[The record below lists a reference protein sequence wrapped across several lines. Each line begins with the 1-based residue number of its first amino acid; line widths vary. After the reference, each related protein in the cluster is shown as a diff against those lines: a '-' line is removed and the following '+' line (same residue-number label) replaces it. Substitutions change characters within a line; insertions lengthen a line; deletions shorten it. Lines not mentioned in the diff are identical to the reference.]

1 MIFTLLTFLIALQP
15 GLKGSS
21 PLVFTFFADEP
32 YRGPFNSRGASN
44 IPLVIVMIIIA
55 TAFIVVM
62 VIFGKKFFVVFCKN
76 NELRRQSTPSS
87 TQSNELPPSSRR
99 RPAVAASVVLPAE
112 PNEHTP
118 ALAATSSDDAPS
130 APPSYE
136 EVIKDNPGI
145 LSRGVPLAP
154 PSYSESQSMTTTQV
168 WKQWTDRQIN
178 RSFMAFI
185 RFLYE
190 IKRFFLMNIFIAF
203 VNLFFIPKRF
213 R

>member
-1 MIFTLLTFLIALQP
+1 
-15 GLKGSS
+15 
-21 PLVFTFFADEP
+21 
-32 YRGPFNSRGASN
+32 
-44 IPLVIVMIIIA
+44 MIIIA

-87 TQSNELPPSSRR
+87 TQSNELPPSNRR
-99 RPAVAASVVLPAE
+99 LPRPAVAASVVLPAE

-168 WKQWTDRQIN
+168 WKREQIAQRREKWTDRQIN

-190 IKRFFLMNIFIAF
+190 IKWFFLMNVFIAW
-203 VNLFFIPKRF
+203 VILFFIRLVFQKRF